1 MTTQST
7 DTNPEVE
14 RVLISFLRKMN
25 TTQKLHQVQS
35 FSSSIL
41 KLSKRAISRAN
52 PDLNE
57 DEKNILFVE
66 YHYGIELADKLRKY
80 LDQRKLY

>member
-1 MTTQST
+1 MITQLT

-14 RVLISFLRKMN
+14 RVLVSLLRKLNM
-25 TTQKLHQVQS
+25 TLKLEQVQS

-52 PDLNE
+52 PDLTE

-66 YHYGIELADKLRKY
+66 YHYGVELANRLRKY
-80 LDQRKLY
+80 LDQRK